1 MHFILIFQRQQISC
15 IVTIHNARMRS
26 RNARL
31 AILGMKRGCRL
42 NLIAMIYL
50 STTRRVKNFSL
61 SLTTKREFDLKIN
74 ALLSDNPSQALYVN
88 VSEKPKKR
96 SLSANA
102 QQHVFY
108 KQISEFSATDIK
120 TCECECKIDFGLPII
135 LSDPEVGRVI
145 GYALENAR
153 FFSMTR
159 ERQVKFIQVIQIT
172 SLMNTKQHNQYR
184 ENIIYFWNTA
194 GLNLG
199 YKD

>member
-1 MHFILIFQRQQISC
+1 M
-15 IVTIHNARMRS
+15 
-26 RNARL
+26 
-31 AILGMKRGCRL
+31 
-42 NLIAMIYL
+42 
-50 STTRRVKNFSL
+50 KNFSL

-88 VSEKPKKR
+88 VSDKPKKR